1 MAAEQ
6 QSQPEGCQHPERS
19 RSIHERPHSTLQASQ
34 LVRTHHRLEIGVE
47 YNNAIAGEEI
57 GDWTSLRNP
66 EGKNRDERPK
76 ETG

>member
-1 MAAEQ
+1 
-6 QSQPEGCQHPERS
+6 
-19 RSIHERPHSTLQASQ
+19 LQASQ
-34 LVRTHHRLEIGVE
+34 LVRTHHRLEITAK

-66 EGKNRDERPK
+66 EGKNRDERTK